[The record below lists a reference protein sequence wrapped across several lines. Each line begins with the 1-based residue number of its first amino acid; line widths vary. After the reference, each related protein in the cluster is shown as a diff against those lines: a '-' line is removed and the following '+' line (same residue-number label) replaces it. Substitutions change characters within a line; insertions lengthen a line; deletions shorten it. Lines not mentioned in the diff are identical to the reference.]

1 MAACMKFGRIEDL
14 TAELAKKPRMVLWVP
29 RS

>member
-1 MAACMKFGRIEDL
+1 MAACMKYGRIG
-14 TAELAKKPRMVLWVP
+14 ELAKEMAKKPRMVLWAP